1 MGVTDARHAHIHARV
16 ECACVLTLSITVTYE
31 QEEERRGKERTGP
44 FSKDRGGREEGGR
57 LVMGD
62 GEEGRR

>member
-1 MGVTDARHAHIHARV
+1 MSKRT
-16 ECACVLTLSITVTYE
+16 
-31 QEEERRGKERTGP
+31 EEERRGKERTGP
-44 FSKDRGGREEGGR
+44 FSKDRGGREEGGGR